1 MRRPALAAALL
12 LLLSACSSGSRGA
25 RGAGGAPA
33 PQTATER
40 AAADSTL
47 GPEAAGGRWYGYEG
61 GLADAETS
69 ARTIEGAAEYWRST
83 TGEWRGADTAG
94 TFVAHFDGE
103 RWLRRLEITIPGG
116 TTGTYTYDERG
127 RLFHYAGERT
137 RRIGRGAQART
148 ERTALSV
155 ALDGRGAVSATR
167 KTVGRQA
174 RSITQEEIA
183 QIVAVERAARAA
195 ATRDER

>member
-12 LLLSACSSGSRGA
+12 LLLLQACSWGRGSA
-25 RGAGGAPA
+25 RQAPA

-40 AAADSTL
+40 AAADSTV
-47 GPEAAGGRWYGYEG
+47 GPEAVGGRWYGYEG

-69 ARTIEGAAEYWRST
+69 ARTIQGAAEYWRST
-83 TGEWRGADTAG
+83 KGAWRGADTAG
-94 TFVAHFDGE
+94 TFVAHFDGDG
-103 RWLRRLEITIPGG
+103 WLRRLEITIPGG
-116 TTGTYTYDERG
+116 VTGAYTYDERG

-137 RRIGRGAQART
+137 RRIGRGNQART
-148 ERTALSV
+148 ERTVLSV
-155 ALDGRGAVSATR
+155 ALDGRGTVSATR

-174 RSITQEEIA
+174 RSVTQDEVA